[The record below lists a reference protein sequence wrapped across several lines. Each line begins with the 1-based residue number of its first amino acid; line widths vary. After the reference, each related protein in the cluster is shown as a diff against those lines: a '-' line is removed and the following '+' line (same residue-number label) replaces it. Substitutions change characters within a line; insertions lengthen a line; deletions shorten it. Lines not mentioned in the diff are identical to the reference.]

1 MPWKACMQ
9 EMQEHLPACLR
20 SDKFGWN
27 PARQD
32 PVAMRFATDA
42 QLGRWSVL
50 RIQPDS

>member
-1 MPWKACMQ
+1 MQ
-9 EMQEHLPACLR
+9 EMQEHLPAC
-20 SDKFGWN
+20 GWN